1 MSQTQAI
8 KETVKEYLLDN
19 FLGTEN
25 SGELT
30 DETPLVSGGILDSIT
45 TLQLVAFLE
54 EKYKVEFEPN
64 ELEQDN
70 LNTISRIAGFVESKM
85 KTAQT

>member
-19 FLGTEN
+19 FLGREN
-25 SGELT
+25 SDELT
-30 DETPLVSGGILDSIT
+30 DETPLVTGGILDSIT

-85 KTAQT
+85 KTA